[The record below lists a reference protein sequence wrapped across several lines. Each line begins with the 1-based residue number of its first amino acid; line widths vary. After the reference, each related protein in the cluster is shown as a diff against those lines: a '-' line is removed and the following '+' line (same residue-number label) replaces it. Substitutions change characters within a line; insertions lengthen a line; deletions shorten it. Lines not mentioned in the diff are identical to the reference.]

1 MMSECL
7 GFHDVLQ
14 LFVIAGFTQNE
25 ENACVYVSIKS
36 RETPSNTGI
45 TLFVRVNSL
54 FILVGE
60 DDEFILS
67 ALRFSS

>member
-1 MMSECL
+1 
-7 GFHDVLQ
+7 VLQ
-14 LFVIAGFTQNE
+14 VFVIARFAQTRFTQNE